1 MKGSSQWVR
10 MALLSIALV
19 AACKGDGKVKDSPE
33 TLRNLSDC
41 EKSKQDK
48 DSYIKELEKR
58 LAEHELG
65 GGDEV
70 VVTIEGE
77 VLTISAIKGK
87 GPHQASG
94 VEKGDAKDAELYEA
108 FLAAVKRSRGQVKQ
122 CYQNALKKNSALQA
136 RSIPMNIQVKYR
148 TDGKVSLAQFSPRV
162 SADFDQCM
170 QNVAS
175 GWALPKM
182 PKPVTFQSKITLT
195 PE

>member
-1 MKGSSQWVR
+1 MSRSSQWAQV
-10 MALLSIALV
+10 AVVGLALV
-19 AACKGDGKVKDSPE
+19 AGCKGDGKVKDSPE
-33 TLRNLSDC
+33 TLRSLSDC

-48 DSYIKELEKR
+48 DTYIKELEKR
-58 LAEHELG
+58 LAEHELKG
-65 GGDEV
+65 GEEV

-77 VLTISAIKGK
+77 VLTISGIKGK

-94 VEKGDAKDAELYEA
+94 VDKGDAKDVELYEA
-108 FLAAVKRSRGQVKQ
+108 FLSAVKRSRGQVKQ

-148 TDGKVSLAQFSPRV
+148 TDGKVSLAQFSPRI

-170 QNVAS
+170 ENVAA
-175 GWALPKM
+175 GWVLPKM

>member
-1 MKGSSQWVR
+1 

>member
-10 MALLSIALV
+10 MALLSVALV